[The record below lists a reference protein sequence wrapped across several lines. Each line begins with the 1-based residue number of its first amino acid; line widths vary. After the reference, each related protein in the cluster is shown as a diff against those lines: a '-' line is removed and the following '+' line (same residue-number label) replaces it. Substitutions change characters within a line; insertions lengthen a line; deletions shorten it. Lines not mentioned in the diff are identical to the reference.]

1 MKYYSDYDFDNDYRY
16 VYRQMSGSEIQYR
29 ADRILDKHSD
39 YEPVEVTA
47 RQGICSSWWGKSW
60 CQNLERYADWS
71 NRIERGKK
79 YVRGGAVIDL
89 KINGGNIT
97 ARVIGSRTVPYTVNI
112 KIKPLSIEHQQEVEK
127 LASGKIQNIEELASG
142 NFPEELKNAFFDE
155 GILFPEPDEI
165 DFSCNC
171 PDSAYMCKHIAA
183 VLYGIGVRL
192 DSEPLYFFQMRGI
205 NINKFIR
212 NILGDKVEK
221 MFAKVETLDSPRTLE
236 DSDVIEVFGL
246 DMSDLPE
253 IIEDEA
259 ENEAENEQEDE
270 RAHFDEDWAEED
282 SNESEEEYDEEEEEE
297 EYDEYEE
304 DIEDIEREEYKPAM
318 KLPQFLKR
326 VDQELSAIS
335 YEDLKVFAHEIAR
348 TYPED
353 SRERFLQLL
362 TAKSKPKNDS
372 LDALNRIRQAL
383 AEINNGERCLDS
395 DYKEGA
401 YDSYY
406 DEDDSDDYNFYD
418 PDDLLSEIEFAM
430 NFVSNCVYSE
440 NYKEGYE
447 VVQMLANLEV
457 SVSGAYDDVRGENLI
472 LADLFNYNIIEDED
486 DDSFDDFMNKAL
498 FLTYMNNELSERAK
512 AMYSMMASFDCM
524 ELELEDVMQ
533 VGNTDLPEFNEF
545 LLLWIDYLAELKDES
560 YVVKTLLLDA
570 YSLLEDDEQKIQL
583 AGKFAKKHPE
593 LYKRL
598 LDGYTDYGITQL
610 RIGLQALSDIPIS
623 SYSSSSNSIRKDI
636 ALSTAKCALR
646 NRDQNNAELCWL
658 EAFKSEPT
666 FINYAILR
674 FNSVNW
680 SQSDSKKIT
689 EICKQKL
696 SNAKLDYYYH
706 SERNKQKDYRGILF
720 FEGDFEFIINDCMK
734 VKNPMEW
741 SSTFMKEAISLFLLL
756 LFEKDKLTKSLTQML
771 DRVVKEL
778 GFSAE
783 IYRSNTY
790 LSDKNNMTSSNT
802 LFWNLFSMWK
812 RMLNID
818 DDTREELLKW
828 LEERIDFRTIGL
840 LEAKRYNRY
849 GECASFIA
857 ALGEV
862 KESRGEKSS
871 KLKMMMSY
879 KDKYPTR
886 KAFHRELDA
895 YR

>member
-1 MKYYSDYDFDNDYRY
+1 MRYYRNDDFDDDYFY
-16 VYRQMSGSEIQYR
+16 SYRQMSGSEIQGK

-97 ARVIGSRTVPYTVNI
+97 ARVIGSRAVPYTVNI

-212 NILGDKVEK
+212 NILGDKVER
-221 MFAKVETLDSPRTLE
+221 MFAKVEILDSPRTLE
-236 DSDVIEVFGL
+236 DTDVIEVFGL

-253 IIEDEA
+253 IIEEEPD
-259 ENEAENEQEDE
+259 NEPEDE
-270 RAHFDEDWAEED
+270 REHFDEDWAEED
-282 SNESEEEYDEEEEEE
+282 SNESEEEYDK
-297 EYDEYEE
+297 YEE
-304 DIEDIEREEYKPAM
+304 DIEDIEREECKPVM

-353 SRERFLQLL
+353 SRERFLRLL

-395 DYKEGA
+395 DYDEGA
-401 YDSYY
+401 YDNYY

-418 PDDLLSEIEFAM
+418 PDDLLPEIEFAM
-430 NFVSNCVYSE
+430 NFVSNCIYSE
-440 NYKEGYE
+440 NYEEGYE
-447 VVQMLANLEV
+447 IIQMLANLKV
-457 SVSGAYDDVRGENLI
+457 SVSGAYDDVRGEDLI
-472 LADLFNYNIIEDED
+472 LADLFNYNIIGDED

-498 FLTYMNNELSERAK
+498 FLTYMNNELSKRAE
-512 AMYSMMASFDCM
+512 AMYSMMTAFDYM
-524 ELELEDVMQ
+524 ELELEDLMQ
-533 VGNTDLPEFNEF
+533 VGNTDLPEINEF
-545 LLLWIDYLAELKDES
+545 VFLWINYLAGLKDES

-598 LDGYTDYGITQL
+598 LEGYTDYGVTQL
-610 RIGLQALSDIPIS
+610 KMGLQALSDIPIS

-636 ALSTAKCALR
+636 ALLTAQCALR

-666 FINYAILR
+666 FVNYAILR
-674 FNSVNW
+674 FNSVDW
-680 SQSDSKKIT
+680 TQFVSEEIT
-689 EICKQKL
+689 KICKQNL
-696 SNAKLDYYYH
+696 SSTKLDYRYY
-706 SERNKQKDYRGILF
+706 SERDKQKDYRGILF
-720 FEGDFEFIINDCMK
+720 FEGDFEFIIDDCMK
-734 VKNPMEW
+734 VKSPMEW

-771 DRVVKEL
+771 DRVVKAL

-790 LSDKNNMTSSNT
+790 MSDKNNTTSSNA
-802 LFWNLFSMWK
+802 LFWDLFSMWK
-812 RMLNID
+812 RMLNIA
-818 DDTREELLKW
+818 DDTREEWLKW

-849 GECASFIA
+849 GECALFMA

-895 YR
+895 YIKSY